1 MKTSKRDVL
10 DDLGALTLD
19 LYAKSDDYL
28 RNAKAYHCRA
38 NAEIRAGLIKGAA
51 VMRMDAAKVQA
62 VIDKHKDQ
70 PSGQASATRIA
81 NRAPTSESRPVEQVS
96 TATGAQDGTMAAGE
110 ESPDQAAG
118 PVDVRSLPASDA

>member
-70 PSGQASATRIA
+70 PSGQTSATRIA
-81 NRAPTSESRPVEQVS
+81 NRTSASESRPVAEVPAVAEATDGQV
-96 TATGAQDGTMAAGE
+96 AASAE
-110 ESPDQAAG
+110 PPDQDEG
-118 PVDVRSLPASDA
+118 QVGLSRLWTDH